1 MNDPRSAIVLLPG
14 SRFKAQHALTDT
26 VTSLRKSESR
36 RLCAFLGCCA
46 KRRSRGIEASKRQL
60 SIMNTLMFKG
70 ELMRKNYLRFLIAL
84 IGVAGL
90 GVAAK
95 GQAVDQIVVNIPYE
109 FVVDGKTLPPGTY
122 RVNRLSDIHPEV
134 LILSSF
140 DGRAGLMVRSTEVES
155 TRADKPEV
163 SFEQIDG
170 QHFLSKIET
179 ADHVFTIPVS
189 RSEILE
195 AAAKSARGTSASGK

>member
-1 MNDPRSAIVLLPG
+1 M
-14 SRFKAQHALTDT
+14 
-26 VTSLRKSESR
+26 
-36 RLCAFLGCCA
+36 
-46 KRRSRGIEASKRQL
+46 
-60 SIMNTLMFKG
+60 MNTLMFKG
-70 ELMRKNYLRFLIAL
+70 EIMRKHYLRFLIAL

-90 GVAAK
+90 GTAAK

-109 FVVDGKTLPPGTY
+109 FVVAGKTLPAGTY
-122 RVNRLSDIHPEV
+122 RVNRLSNIDPEA

-140 DGRAGLMVRSTEVES
+140 ESRAGLIVRSTEVES

-195 AAAKSARGTSASGK
+195 AAAKSARGKSASGK

>member
-1 MNDPRSAIVLLPG
+1 
-14 SRFKAQHALTDT
+14 
-26 VTSLRKSESR
+26 
-36 RLCAFLGCCA
+36 
-46 KRRSRGIEASKRQL
+46 
-60 SIMNTLMFKG
+60 MNTLMFKG
-70 ELMRKNYLRFLIAL
+70 ELMRKHYLRFLIAL

-90 GVAAK
+90 GMAAK
-95 GQAVDQIVVNIPYE
+95 AQVVDQIVVNIPYE
-109 FVVDGKTLPPGTY
+109 FVVAGTTLPPGTY
-122 RVNRLSDIHPEV
+122 RVDRLSNTDSGA

-140 DGRAGLMVRSTEVES
+140 ESSTKVMVHSTAVER
-155 TRADKPEV
+155 TQADKPKV

-195 AAAKSARGTSASGK
+195 AAAKSARGTSTSGK

>member
-1 MNDPRSAIVLLPG
+1 
-14 SRFKAQHALTDT
+14 
-26 VTSLRKSESR
+26 
-36 RLCAFLGCCA
+36 
-46 KRRSRGIEASKRQL
+46 
-60 SIMNTLMFKG
+60 MFKG
-70 ELMRKNYLRFLIAL
+70 ELMRKHYLRFLIAL
-84 IGVAGL
+84 TGVAGL

-109 FVVDGKTLPPGTY
+109 FVVAGKTLPPGTY
-122 RVNRLSDIHPEV
+122 RVNRLSNIQPEV

-140 DGRAGLMVRSTEVES
+140 ESRAGLMVRSTAVES
-155 TRADKPEV
+155 TRVYKPEV

-170 QHFLSKIET
+170 RHFLSKIET

>member
-1 MNDPRSAIVLLPG
+1 
-14 SRFKAQHALTDT
+14 
-26 VTSLRKSESR
+26 
-36 RLCAFLGCCA
+36 
-46 KRRSRGIEASKRQL
+46 
-60 SIMNTLMFKG
+60 
-70 ELMRKNYLRFLIAL
+70 MRKHCLRFLIAL

-109 FVVDGKTLPPGTY
+109 FVVAGKTLPAGTY
-122 RVNRLSDIHPEV
+122 RVNRLSNIQPEV
-134 LILSSF
+134 LILSSV
-140 DGRAGLMVRSTEVES
+140 DSRAGLMVRSTEVES
-155 TRADKPEV
+155 TRSDKPEV

-195 AAAKSARGTSASGK
+195 AAAKSARGTPASGK